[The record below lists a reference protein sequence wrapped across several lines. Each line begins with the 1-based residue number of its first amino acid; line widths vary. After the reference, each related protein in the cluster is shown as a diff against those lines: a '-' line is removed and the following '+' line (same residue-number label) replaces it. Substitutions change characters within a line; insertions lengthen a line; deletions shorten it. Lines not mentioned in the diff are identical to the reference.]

1 MRVTNK
7 TSELAAIIIIQFE
20 NSRLQAEAIDP
31 ELGRHKFTI
40 GTTAPNLIAIQVPEV
55 IQVDNYTDSIFNIV
69 ISIIDEAGYKV
80 TEPIEVHIYGP
91 CKELVA
97 DRIIYPTSKKYVN

>member
-1 MRVTNK
+1 MIVTNK
-7 TSELAAIIIIQFE
+7 TSELAAIIFHQFE
-20 NSRLQAEAIDP
+20 DSRLKAEAINP

-55 IQVDNYTDSIFNIV
+55 IQIDHYADSIFNIV
-69 ISIIDEAGYKV
+69 ISIIDEAGYQV

-91 CKELVA
+91 GKEPVA
-97 DRIIYPTSKKYVN
+97 DRTIYPTSKKYVN